1 MAKIDVQE
9 FAPNSNKS
17 KTEKRKTLSA
27 VVSDPNKVGEHKQT
41 LASKFSKA
49 FFSEDIKTIGQW
61 ITFDVVMPA
70 VKEAIVNAVTGAVEI
85 ALFGNTRTRRTN
97 NNQYGNTSYVSYNN
111 YYNRPK
117 CAQVSEEETNY
128 KEFIFESRG
137 DAEDV
142 LSTMC
147 DLIETYGQVS
157 VADLYDLVGKSKYS
171 DFTNERY
178 GWRNL
183 SSASVKRVSGG
194 YILSLP
200 RSIQL
205 D

>member
-1 MAKIDVQE
+1 MADY
-9 FAPNSNKS
+9 ASNSNK
-17 KTEKRKTLSA
+17 KKVEKRKKLDA
-27 VVSDPNKVGEHKQT
+27 VVSDPNKVGEHKKT
-41 LASKFSKA
+41 LASKFANA

-70 VKEAIVNAVTGAVEI
+70 VKDAIANAITGAVEI
-85 ALFGNTRTRRTN
+85 ALFGNTRSKRNTS
-97 NNQYGNTSYVSYNN
+97 NQYGNASYVSYNN

-117 CAQVSEEETNY
+117 RAQTTTDDQDY

-147 DLIETYGQVS
+147 DLIESYGSAS
-157 VADLYDLVGKSKYS
+157 VADLYDLVGKSQYS
-171 DFTNERY
+171 DFTNEHY
-178 GWRNL
+178 GWRSL
-183 SSASVKRVSGG
+183 STASVKRVSGG
-194 YILSLP
+194 YVLSLP